1 MKLRSLIGASCLA
14 AALVLTGCSSAPAS
28 PQEASHEPTETIKE
42 AGVSGSRICF
52 LNSTG
57 LTISAAPAGQAIAGS
72 QDIGPAGPVL
82 SNKELCFA
90 GWNSRRYTDWVE
102 NEFDKGY
109 FNDYTTDVIVAVSI
123 DGAYNAVT
131 IRANNPA
138 IARPDLTWT
147 EDPLRA
153 QKWSGQAMSDG
164 AVVQGSASGHSFT
177 ITRRGDTDNYKEFLI
192 QFTQ

>member
-1 MKLRSLIGASCLA
+1 M
-14 AALVLTGCSSAPAS
+14 
-28 PQEASHEPTETIKE
+28 IKE

-82 SNKELCFA
+82 SDKELCFA
-90 GWNSRRYTDWVE
+90 GWNSRRYTDWVA

-138 IARPDLTWT
+138 FARPDLTWT
-147 EDPLRA
+147 EDPQRE
-153 QKWSGQAMSDG
+153 QQWSGQAMSDG
-164 AVVQGSASGHSFT
+164 AVFQRSASGHSFT
-177 ITRRGDTDNYKEFLI
+177 IIRRGDTDNYKEFLI